1 MRVGFEIVVVGSL
14 NYDVSVRTERLPRPG
29 ETVLG
34 KGHYFGHGGK
44 GANQAFAAARL
55 GASVSM
61 IGRVGSDANGAELR
75 SSLADV
81 GVDVSGVSVDDSV
94 PTGLAAIVIDDAAEN
109 TIVVSPG
116 ANSALSPD
124 VVESHAEILA
134 SADLVLAQLEVPVES
149 VLRAAQLATGRI
161 LLNPAP
167 ARPIPNALVET
178 VDVLIPNR
186 SELAAIADAEEPE
199 SVEAVRSLAMSF
211 DRGGSMVVTLG
222 GDGAL
227 VVSDEEPV
235 HIPPYAVEPV
245 DPTGAGDA
253 FCAALAVAL
262 ARGESLVDAS
272 TWAAAAGALATTAS
286 GAQSAMP
293 SRDAVDALA
302 SR

>member
-262 ARGESLVDAS
+262 TRGESLVDAS